1 MFGIKFRPAAFHPLL
16 QAPLSRIRDRVLA
29 LRSVFGPAS
38 GALQRAILAEPDFQG
53 CITLAEEFLRP
64 RLPPMPPAIAELRD
78 LVERMAIDQSL
89 TRAEQA
95 AALAGVALRRLQR
108 RFDTAVGVSPKWVVQ
123 RYRLHEAAE
132 RLSRP
137 PAPALASLAL
147 ELGYFDQPHFIR
159 SFKAATGRAPGQQ
172 LARGDSGGP

>member
-1 MFGIKFRPAAFHPLL
+1 MFGVKFRPAAFHPLL
-16 QAPLSRIRDRVLA
+16 RTPLSRMTNRVLA
-29 LRSVFGPAS
+29 LRSVFGSAS

-53 CITLAEEFLRP
+53 CITLAEEFLRA
-64 RLPPMPPAIAELRD
+64 RLPPMPPAIAQLRD
-78 LVERMAIDQSL
+78 LVERLAVDQSI

-95 AALAGVALRRLQR
+95 AALAGVELRRLQR
-108 RFDTAVGVSPKWVVQ
+108 RFHTAVGVSPKWVLQ

-137 PAPALASLAL
+137 PAPELASLAL

-172 LARGDSGGP
+172 LARTSTKGP